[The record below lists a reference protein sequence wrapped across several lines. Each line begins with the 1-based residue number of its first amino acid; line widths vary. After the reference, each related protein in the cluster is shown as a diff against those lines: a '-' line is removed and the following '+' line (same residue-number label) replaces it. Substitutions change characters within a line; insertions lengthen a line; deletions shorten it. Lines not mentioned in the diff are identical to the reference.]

1 MKKVKKIKNNLP
13 DLPDNVVKT
22 GKRAGKVVGEFKEF
36 ISRGNVTDM
45 AVGIIVGSA
54 FTAIARSFADDVL
67 MPLIG
72 IFLGGIDL
80 TGLSFTFNS
89 FVFPDYSVTIKYGNF
104 LQAIVGFFIIAISV
118 FFIIKTLNTIRSK
131 LVHEEEPQAEPE
143 PTAEV
148 LLLTE
153 IRDLLK
159 GTATETATSSPA
171 AADLLKSKL
180 PDSPKS

>member
-1 MKKVKKIKNNLP
+1 MKKMKNNLT

-22 GKRAGKVVGEFKEF
+22 GKKAGRVVGEFKEF

-89 FVFPDYSVTIKYGNF
+89 FIFRDYSVTVQYGNF

-118 FFIIKTLNTIRSK
+118 FFIVKMLNGVRRR
-131 LVHEEEPQAEPE
+131 LVHEEEPKEEE

-148 LLLTE
+148 VLLTE

-159 GTATETATSSPA
+159 PATSSPA
-171 AADLLKSKL
+171 ADDPSESKSN
-180 PDSPKS
+180 DSPKS